1 MLIPDYRET
10 SVDDIDETEID
21 AHYDGYNDSDI
32 VDNGRFK
39 VFYVVFVPKR

>member
-21 AHYDGYNDSDI
+21 TMI
-32 VDNGRFK
+32 VTEWAMHWK
-39 VFYVVFVPKR
+39 V